1 MLIEFQ
7 NVLCNTRN
15 ACASI
20 FFYNKCSSIYKS
32 TQTPFINLNVSIYNS
47 WTIQKNIKI
56 TTILCHE
63 TNLIFY
69 TIICYTIL
77 LLLSF
82 DPVAMFFSFFFL
94 FKNRHTGIERY
105 EVNTEQEWI
114 RISVTYIPII
124 NTIFYPSGPGQTFI
138 WNVIRVSLVGPH
150 VDN

>member
-82 DPVAMFFSFFFL
+82 DPVAMFFSFFFS
-94 FKNRHTGIERY
+94 FQKSSHRHRTLRGKYRAGMNSNFSDIHSNY
-105 EVNTEQEWI
+105 KHNLL
-114 RISVTYIPII
+114 S
-124 NTIFYPSGPGQTFI
+124 I
-138 WNVIRVSLVGPH
+138 WTRANIHLKCHQSFFGWSTRW
-150 VDN
+150 